1 MAFIT
6 EVFLS
11 FDLEATFSS
20 AVILLMARPMDD
32 FLSENHHSRVEIA
45 YNVLDEMTSR
55 GNIIAQS
62 RKMCLK
68 HLERAFVSFVA
79 PVPDASHAL
88 VSQGGLSA
96 DEVPVQQYARRASNL
111 PSTTIEDEQFYP
123 EYQPF
128 DWPESLSEL
137 YLRSAVDSFG
147 TNEMDWFFG
156 ALSNEPTE

>member
-1 MAFIT
+1 MAFTT
-6 EVFLS
+6 EVFLA

-32 FLSENHHSRVEIA
+32 ILSESHHPRLDIA

-68 HLERAFVSFVA
+68 HLERAFVSFA
-79 PVPDASHAL
+79 TPVPDAGHAVMSH
-88 VSQGGLSA
+88 VGLSA
-96 DEVPVQQYARRASNL
+96 NEGSVQQYARRVSNL

-147 TNEMDWFFG
+147 TNEIDWFFG
-156 ALSNEPTE
+156 SLSSDPTE